1 MIVNTFKQQILN
13 AASVADF
20 ETFYD
25 LFTKISECNTQLS
38 DIYLSKS
45 GDTITHLAARSGCIE
60 ILK

>member
-25 LFTKISECNTQLS
+25 LFTKISERNTQLR